1 MPKKIKFESFKNH
14 FLVNAND
21 IESLSNNEKW
31 KDFLLDLKFNYNG
44 EEIIIHWKENSFNVG
59 ISQLKLYTR
68 GDSEINNSSKII
80 LNEIKESNKFFFK
93 RVVKKIAKLA
103 KFID

>member
-1 MPKKIKFESFKNH
+1 VPKKIKFEAFKNH

-21 IESLSNNEKW
+21 DDFLRDNKKW
-31 KDFLLDLKFNYNG
+31 KNFLSDLKFDYKG
-44 EEIIIHWKENSFNVG
+44 KEIIIYWKQNLLEVD

-68 GDSEINNSSKII
+68 GDSEINKSSNII
-80 LNEIKESNKFFFK
+80 LNEIKNNNLLFFK

-103 KFID
+103 KFIN

>member
-1 MPKKIKFESFKNH
+1 MPKKIKFEAFKNH

-21 IESLSNNEKW
+21 DDFLRDNKKW
-31 KDFLLDLKFNYNG
+31 KNFLSDLKFDYKG
-44 EEIIIHWKENSFNVG
+44 KEIIIYWKQNLLEVD

-68 GDSEINNSSKII
+68 GDSEINKSSNII
-80 LNEIKESNKFFFK
+80 LNEIKNNNLLFFK

-103 KFID
+103 KFIN